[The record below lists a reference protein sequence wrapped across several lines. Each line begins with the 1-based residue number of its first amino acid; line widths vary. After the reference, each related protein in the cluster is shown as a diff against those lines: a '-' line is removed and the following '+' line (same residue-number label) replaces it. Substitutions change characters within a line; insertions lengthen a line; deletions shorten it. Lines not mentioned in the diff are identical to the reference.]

1 MDLDGPGRDVQVGR
15 KSPYPE
21 EFRKDAVALY
31 RAAAGRRT
39 YAAVAADLG
48 VTAESLRT
56 WVRKD
61 EAQAAP
67 EHSGTG
73 GGTVEELVR
82 LRAENDQPR
91 DAAQLDTRSRS
102 GPPRGR
108 RAEVSAERPTPL
120 EAELAAARKRIRE
133 LEEEREI
140 LRKAAKYFA
149 GETRW

>member
-67 EHSGTG
+67 EHSGAG
-73 GGTVEELVR
+73 GGAVEELVR
-82 LRAENDQPR
+82 LRAENAR
-91 DAAQLDTRSRS
+91 LLK
-102 GPPRGR
+102 
-108 RAEVSAERPTPL
+108 AERKWQL
-120 EAELAAARKRIRE
+120 
-133 LEEEREI
+133 EREI
-140 LRKAAKYFA
+140 LRRAAAYFA
-149 GETRW
+149 REVK